1 MPERPGAADA
11 IDPVRLRRA
20 FGAYATGVTIITAAH
35 PVQGPVGIT
44 ANSFS
49 SVSLDPPLL
58 LFSLSR
64 QSFTLQPLL
73 ESPGFAVN
81 ILESGQRALS
91 HRFATGGQD
100 KWNGLT
106 WRAGVHGA
114 PILAGTIAAFEC
126 AHHAQYDGGDHTIV
140 LGRVLALE
148 TDAAGEPLLYFHS
161 RYRSIGEEIDPDV

>member
-1 MPERPGAADA
+1 MPERPGANHA

-20 FGAYATGVTIITAAH
+20 FGLYTTGVTIITAVH
-35 PVQGPVGIT
+35 PKQGPVGIT

-49 SVSLDPPLL
+49 SVSREPPLL

-64 QSFTLQPLL
+64 QSFTLQSLL

-81 ILESGQRALS
+81 ILQDGQRALS
-91 HRFATGGQD
+91 HRFATAGGD
-100 KWNGLT
+100 KCSGLG
-106 WRAGVHGA
+106 WRTGVHGA

-126 AHHAQYDGGDHTIV
+126 AHHAQYDGGDHLIV
-140 LGRVLALE
+140 VGRVLALE
-148 TDAAGEPLLYFHS
+148 ADAAGAPLLYFHS